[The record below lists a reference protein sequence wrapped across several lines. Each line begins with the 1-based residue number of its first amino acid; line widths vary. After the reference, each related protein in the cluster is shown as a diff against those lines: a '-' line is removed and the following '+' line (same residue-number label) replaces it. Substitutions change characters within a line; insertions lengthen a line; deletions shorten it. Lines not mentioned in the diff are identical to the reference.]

1 MQRIANAL
9 QGRFEFLLYAR
20 IPAEDKDRKIF
31 WKGRGDY
38 QRCGMIKIGQ
48 VTVDDVKLNDDG
60 DEDVLAG
67 TEVGVFE
74 MRVKFEDC

>member
-1 MQRIANAL
+1 
-9 QGRFEFLLYAR
+9 
-20 IPAEDKDRKIF
+20 
-31 WKGRGDY
+31 
-38 QRCGMIKIGQ
+38 MIKIGQ